1 MGTVSGQGRAL
12 TPEHNSVLD
21 TQVDTKALA
30 RNTRIVAEALACS
43 LYPQLAVDS
52 CQGQLFTGSLEPTTS
67 SLEGWLE
74 LATASPRHPSLLAG
88 KHSEM
93 VKSLT
98 AALAR
103 YTHDVSKVVSTPDRR
118 EPEYVLY
125 DTTTATMNVYRV
137 KPAVFDLFLSA
148 AIGCYLG
155 LLYLILNNSSVIIM
169 FLTGLVKEKEV
180 EMNGHSKSNGVKNG
194 HKLHAY

>member
-1 MGTVSGQGRAL
+1 MGTVSGQGRAG

-21 TQVDTKALA
+21 TQVDP
-30 RNTRIVAEALACS
+30 S
-43 LYPQLAVDS
+43 
-52 CQGQLFTGSLEPTTS
+52 TGSLG
-67 SLEGWLE
+67 GWME
-74 LATASPRHPSLLAG
+74 LATASPRHPSILAG

-93 VKSLT
+93 VKPLT

-125 DTTTATMNVYRV
+125 DTTIATMNVYRV

-155 LLYLILNNSSVIIM
+155 ILYLILNNSSGILL
-169 FLTGLVKEKEV
+169 FLASFVKEKKETDNHHHHS
-180 EMNGHSKSNGVKNG
+180 NGHVKANGI
-194 HKLHAY
+194 